1 MKKMT
6 LLIGVAFSFTN
17 SPAAA
22 LGHNRVVYPPTG
34 PLKHCYANTLHSV
47 KLARAQLGGHQ
58 STTTDLLGQR
68 FTQLVADSILPYWY
82 GTAWDFNGTS
92 QTPGTGAIACGYFVS
107 TVLRDAGL
115 RVNRVKMGQM
125 DSEEMIHHLAEKKDT
140 KLFYEKP
147 LTQVLA
153 YLRQQGAGLYIIGL
167 NSHVGFILV
176 DDASCWFI
184 HAKWFGE
191 KAVVKEDAATSNI
204 LYYATYRMVAK
215 ISTSRKLLHAWVYG
229 AGL

>member
-1 MKKMT
+1 MKKIV
-6 LLIGVAFSFTN
+6 LLIGVAFLFTP
-17 SPAAA
+17 SPAAT
-22 LGHNRVVYPPTG
+22 LGHKRFVCAPTG
-34 PLKHCYANTLHSV
+34 PLKHCYASTLHSV
-47 KLARAQLGGHQ
+47 ELARLQLGRHQ
-58 STTTDLLGQR
+58 SATADMLAQR
-68 FTQLVADSILPYWY
+68 FTQLVADSIMPYWY
-82 GTAWDFNGTS
+82 GTPWDFNGTT

-176 DDASCWFI
+176 DDAGCWFI

-215 ISTSRKLLHAWVYG
+215 ISNSRKLLQAWLKG
-229 AGL
+229 EGL